1 MDFSTFTVKAQE
13 AIAGAQER
21 AREAGNPETTS
32 HHLLLALTDERDSVA
47 DVLLRACEADTA
59 RVRRASEEALA
70 KLPSVRG
77 SSVNAPVASL
87 GLRSVLERAITE
99 ARSLGDSFT
108 ATEHLLLGLV
118 ETPGAVRD
126 ALSQVGVDKS
136 SLLCVRRDLAIRN
149 GTSRYAT

>member
-1 MDFSTFTVKAQE
+1 MLQLEDAVSTLAARVERLERELDRAEARISSDVAASARVVPARGRRLGAAVAGARAPAKKLTTSTSGDVEHMDFSTFTVKAQE

-77 SSVNAPVASL
+77 
-87 GLRSVLERAITE
+87 
-99 ARSLGDSFT
+99 
-108 ATEHLLLGLV
+108 
-118 ETPGAVRD
+118 
-126 ALSQVGVDKS
+126 
-136 SLLCVRRDLAIRN
+136 
-149 GTSRYAT
+149 